1 MPIVWGNWL
10 GTCFKRITTD
20 VHNKPEQ
27 LPRMPRNLFRG
38 GEDGASGGYCDGTEV
53 GLGACEAAFWGAH
66 SSNLHMKCTH
76 KLDITKKFI

>member
-1 MPIVWGNWL
+1 MPPNSFG
-10 GTCFKRITTD
+10 C
-20 VHNKPEQ
+20 
-27 LPRMPRNLFRG
+27 
-38 GEDGASGGYCDGTEV
+38 GEVGASGGYCDGTEV